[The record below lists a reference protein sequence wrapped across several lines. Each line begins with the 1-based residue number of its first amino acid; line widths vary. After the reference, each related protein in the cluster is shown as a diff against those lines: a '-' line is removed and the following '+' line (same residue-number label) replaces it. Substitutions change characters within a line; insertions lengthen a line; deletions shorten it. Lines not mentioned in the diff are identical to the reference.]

1 MRVLHYTLGLPPYR
15 TGGLTKYAYD
25 LMIEQ
30 INNKYD
36 VYLLFPGEIKKNKN
50 LEIRYHKNV
59 QGIKSYEIINPLPVP
74 LLKGVCEPELYMTK
88 VDYIIYK
95 EFLNQINVDIINIH
109 TLMGLHEEFIR
120 AAKELNIKLVYTTHD
135 YYGLCTKV
143 NFLNSEGDVCKLRDV
158 DRCIKCNQKGYG
170 LNIIKILQSK
180 QYRRLKNIGAIDT
193 LKLIISKIKKIFKY
207 TNISKNSTNKEK
219 VNVYEDS
226 YNKRESYNNL
236 LNYYENMFN
245 RIDRFIFN
253 SNVAKEVYSQYLNTK
268 GIITNITHNEIK
280 DNRVKRSY
288 NDKTLKLL
296 YLGPSKPYK
305 GFNLLCEIMKELE
318 SYKDITLHMYGNLE
332 DKVKVSDNIV
342 VKGKYKYKQLKEIF
356 NSVDILIVPS
366 IWKETFGFITLEA
379 ISYGVPVIVTENV
392 GSKDIV
398 DLEIKNGIV
407 VESDKKAIKET
418 ILEIYKDKNIL
429 RQLNDN
435 ILINQ
440 FNYSLKSHFEHIDEI
455 YTNIINN
462 IE

>member
-170 LNIIKILQSK
+170 LNIIILK
-180 QYRRLKNIGAIDT
+180 FYHY
-193 LKLIISKIKKIFKY
+193 KIF
-207 TNISKNSTNKEK
+207 
-219 VNVYEDS
+219 
-226 YNKRESYNNL
+226 
-236 LNYYENMFN
+236 
-245 RIDRFIFN
+245 
-253 SNVAKEVYSQYLNTK
+253 
-268 GIITNITHNEIK
+268 
-280 DNRVKRSY
+280 
-288 NDKTLKLL
+288 LL
-296 YLGPSKPYK
+296 YY
-305 GFNLLCEIMKELE
+305 LLFHYE
-318 SYKDITLHMYGNLE
+318 
-332 DKVKVSDNIV
+332 
-342 VKGKYKYKQLKEIF
+342 
-356 NSVDILIVPS
+356 
-366 IWKETFGFITLEA
+366 
-379 ISYGVPVIVTENV
+379 
-392 GSKDIV
+392 
-398 DLEIKNGIV
+398 
-407 VESDKKAIKET
+407 
-418 ILEIYKDKNIL
+418 
-429 RQLNDN
+429 
-435 ILINQ
+435 
-440 FNYSLKSHFEHIDEI
+440 
-455 YTNIINN
+455 
-462 IE
+462 